1 MVAQSLHKS
10 KTALGTYYRRMRA
23 RLGPA
28 KAITATAHKLAI
40 LIYRMLKYGMDYVE
54 QGQKAYEKQYQQR
67 KIQMFVKHAKQIDYN
82 IVDPTSGEIVS

>member
-1 MVAQSLHKS
+1 MP
-10 KTALGTYYRRMRA
+10 A

-54 QGQKAYEKQYQQR
+54 QGQKAYEEQFQQR
-67 KIQMFVKHAKQIDYN
+67 KIQMLVKQAKQIGYN
-82 IVDPTSGEIVS
+82 IVDPTSG